1 MNEMM
6 KFQIWLCLMLFGWQT
21 LSAQDSSV
29 SAIEPYASA
38 YMDVASAHAAL
49 FSGNRQQ
56 QLVQTLLNHQY
67 FKEQDFV
74 GGRLSYGGIVYP
86 DVSLRWDLYRDELI
100 ILSPASYN
108 IVLTSEI
115 IDFAEIYGYHI
126 FYLHPD
132 SLSGC
137 PPAGN
142 YIRLHSGD
150 DYLLLEKL
158 TNTMYRDEN
167 VRRNRYV
174 YYFALSSDFYLQK
187 NGTYHKI
194 TNRRTLLKT
203 LDTHRKELRRFIRAR
218 DLRYKLDAEKMVL
231 ETVKEHEKLSHE
243 K

>member
-1 MNEMM
+1 
-6 KFQIWLCLMLFGWQT
+6 
-21 LSAQDSSV
+21 
-29 SAIEPYASA
+29 
-38 YMDVASAHAAL
+38 
-49 FSGNRQQ
+49 
-56 QLVQTLLNHQY
+56 LNHQY

-100 ILSPASYN
+100 ILSPANYN
-108 IVLTSEI
+108 IALTNEN

-174 YYFALSSDFYLQK
+174 YYFVLSSDFYLQK
-187 NGTYHKI
+187 DGTYHKI

-203 LDTHRKELRRFIRAR
+203 LDTHRKELRRFIRAS

-231 ETVKEHEKLSHE
+231 ETVKEHEKLSRHE
-243 K
+243 